1 MCEQRKVVK
10 FIQTTFQKYVE
21 KQKQEEQLNNDYNS
35 INERFPKPTHKHD
48 NIILKVPFNRDEYQQ
63 INEVFVGNPLEEP
76 KYVYLGTLMKGS
88 FMELLENTKNNQYK
102 RNHHDFILNN
112 EVENKLQVI
121 LYTWEK
127 IGKEPINEERLFQ
140 KLILNEWV
148 NNSKFYEFE
157 QPNFDELMKRISGKV
172 NQQ

>member
-1 MCEQRKVVK
+1 MYKTRKVVK
-10 FIQTTFQKYVE
+10 PIQTTFQQYMDHQQKE
-21 KQKQEEQLNNDYNS
+21 KQLQMNYDS

-48 NIILKVPFNRDEYQQ
+48 NIILKVPFNKEEYQQ
-63 INEVFVGNPLEEP
+63 INEVFVGNPMNEP

-88 FMELLENTKNNQYK
+88 FMELLEETKNNQFK

-127 IGKEPINEERLFQ
+127 IGKAPMNEERLFQ

-148 NNSKFYEFE
+148 NNSKFYEYE
-157 QPNFDELMKRISGKV
+157 QSNFNELINKLNKV
-172 NQQ
+172 KM